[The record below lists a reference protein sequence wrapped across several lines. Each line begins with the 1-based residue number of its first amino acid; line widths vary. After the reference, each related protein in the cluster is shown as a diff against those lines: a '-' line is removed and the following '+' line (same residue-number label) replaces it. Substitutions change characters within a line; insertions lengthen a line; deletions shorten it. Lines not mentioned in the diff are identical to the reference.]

1 VWFYWHG
8 LGGGGEGSVLTESG
22 VCKVLVSAAE
32 ALVYMLRVKGSLS
45 YRRGGQS
52 TGAGS
57 SSNSERRARAMSR
70 GDACHGGSG
79 EKRNCKRIC
88 ELGSRTRRG
97 ALPVLPRAA
106 GSGTEEGG
114 THVCL
119 GAPLK
124 GCLLRQGS
132 ERAPLVYCCV
142 FLFCTGVNAKPRG
155 TAWLKT
161 WLASNEGE
169 AGRHDVL
176 LSASRKQPNGSPV
189 KPTPCIG

>member
-8 LGGGGEGSVLTESG
+8 LGGWGEGSVLTESG

-88 ELGSRTRRG
+88 ELGSR
-97 ALPVLPRAA
+97 RAA
-106 GSGTEEGG
+106 GTASRRRKRHGG
-114 THVCL
+114 RWHTRVPRR
-119 GAPLK
+119 AFER
-124 GCLLRQGS
+124 LLAATGQ
-132 ERAPLVYCCV
+132 RACTSCIYCCV
-142 FLFCTGVNAKPRG
+142 FLFCTGVSAKPRG